1 MPKRKKTKY
10 RKITFKL
17 TDRQRKSL
25 EAYCRAIN
33 TTPVMFIKNSI
44 RHALNGEQP
53 PESEKNPSGI
63 SSKQIDLEELIQ
75 QISEEENIPYQKR
88 DNNSSAEN
96 DSLG

>member
-33 TTPVMFIKNSI
+33 TTPVMFIKDSI
-44 RHALNGEQP
+44 RHALNGQHP
-53 PESEKNPSGI
+53 PDQGKNQSGI

-75 QISEEENIPYQKR
+75 QISEEENVPYQKR
-88 DNNSSAEN
+88 DNNSSGEN